1 MSSEPLVSIL
11 IPAYNCEKWIAGAI
25 KSALAQT
32 WPRIEVI
39 VVDDG
44 SRDRTVEVA
53 GRFASDRV
61 RVVSQ
66 PNRGASAAR
75 NAAYSLA
82 QGDYIQWLDADD
94 LLHPDKIRLQMAE
107 ADSLASGKTLLSSEW
122 GYFYHRCEKA
132 RFVPTALWCDL
143 TPSEW
148 MMRQMEQ
155 NLHMQTATW
164 LVSRAL
170 SEAAGLWDPRML
182 VDDDGEYFCRVMT
195 HSDGIKFVPG
205 AMMFYRRS
213 GSGSLCHI
221 GRSDPKKEAQFLSMR
236 LHISYLLSLENTERA
251 RAACVRYL
259 QNWLIHFHPDR
270 PDIVAQA
277 RRLAND
283 LGGSLEIPDFPRKYR
298 WIQKT
303 FGATLARRV
312 QMAVPNL
319 KTNIIRSVDR
329 ALYLLRP

>member
-44 SRDRTVEVA
+44 SKDRTVEVA
-53 GRFASDRV
+53 GRFASSRV

-82 QGDYIQWLDADD
+82 KGDYIQWLDADD
-94 LLHPDKIRLQMAE
+94 LLHTDKIRLQMAE
-107 ADSLASGKTLLSSEW
+107 ADGLASGRTLLSSEW
-122 GYFYHRCEKA
+122 GYFYHRSENA

-170 SEAAGLWDPRML
+170 SEAAGPWDPRML

-195 HSDGIKFVPG
+195 HADGIKFVPG
-205 AMMFYRRS
+205 AMTFYRRS

-221 GRSDPKKEAQFLSMR
+221 GRSDPKREAQFLSMR
-236 LHISYLLSLENTERA
+236 LHIRYLLSIDNTERA

-303 FGATLARRV
+303 FGANLARRV
-312 QMAVPNL
+312 QMTVPNL
-319 KTNIIRSVDR
+319 KTSIIRSVDR